1 MAISEAILSD
11 LKTQLRGKV
20 MKSLSSEIGENKE
33 AKENFMDDLKRK
45 KKNCIKKENRRSK
58 KKDTS
63 QWTE

>member
-20 MKSLSSEIGENKE
+20 MKSLSSEIDENKE

-45 KKNCIKKENRRSK
+45 KKIASKRKNAGAK
-58 KKDTS
+58 KKTS